1 VTDVVALRELLADVA
16 ARTRI
21 VGAEITCF
29 STPEL
34 SAALAQAVVPL
45 LESPAP

>member
-1 VTDVVALRELLADVA
+1 VTDVGALASDGA
-16 ARTRI
+16 ARARI
-21 VGAEITCF
+21 VGAEIACF

-34 SAALAQAVVPL
+34 SAVPAQADAPL